1 MAKVRI
7 TQIKSLIGYP
17 DKQQRHTMQALG
29 FGPHGKI
36 NRSIEHNLTP
46 EIQGMINKINHLVTI
61 EKL

>member
-7 TQIKSLIGYP
+7 TQIKSLIGCP
-17 DKQQRHTMQALG
+17 EKKQRRTMKALG

-36 NRSIEHNLTP
+36 NKSIEHQLTP
-46 EIQGMINKINHLVTI
+46 EIQGMINRINHLVTI

>member
-1 MAKVRI
+1 MDRVRI

-17 DKQQRHTMQALG
+17 NKQQRRTMTALG

-36 NRSIEHNLTP
+36 NRSIEHKLTP